1 VPAAG
6 AACDKA
12 MSALRS
18 YLQTQGLPNVRLR
31 FDPAPPQPDAPSGKL
46 RKVVCAMPETRH

>member
-1 VPAAG
+1 
-6 AACDKA
+6 

-18 YLQTQGLPNVRLR
+18 YLEAQGLPNVRLR

-46 RKVVCAMPETRH
+46 RQVVCAMHETRH